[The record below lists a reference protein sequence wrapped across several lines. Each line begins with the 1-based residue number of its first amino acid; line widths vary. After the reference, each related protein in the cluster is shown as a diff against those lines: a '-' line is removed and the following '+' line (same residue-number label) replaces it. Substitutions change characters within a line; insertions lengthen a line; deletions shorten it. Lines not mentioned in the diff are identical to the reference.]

1 MNTVYFDS
9 LNSYYDLNLLLESKE
24 IEVPTAKTEYVEVPG
39 CDGKID
45 FSEFFGE
52 INYEDRKIKLDFNMI
67 NSDLEK
73 LSSIQN
79 KLHSKKMKIVF
90 SDDDKFFY
98 YGRVSIKSCKLKHTL
113 GIIEIEVDA
122 EPYKLKK
129 DITTITETINSE
141 KTVVCNNLKKSV
153 VPEIKTNSEFEIE
166 FNKNKFT
173 HSSGT
178 FVIPEIL
185 LKEGKNEIKFKGNG
199 TVTVTYIEGCL

>member
-9 LNSYYDLNLLLESKE
+9 LNSYEDLNLLLESKE
-24 IEVPTAKTEYVEVPG
+24 VEVPTAKTEYVEVPG
-39 CDGKID
+39 SDGKLD

-52 INYEDRKIKLDFNMI
+52 IKYEDRKIKLDFNMI

-98 YGRVSIKSCKLKHTL
+98 YGRVIIKSCKLKHTL

-122 EPYKLKK
+122 ESYKYKK
-129 DITTITETINSE
+129 DITTIAETINAE
-141 KTVVCNNLKKSV
+141 KIVICNNLKKTV

-185 LKEGKNEIKFKGNG
+185 LKEGKNEIKFIG
-199 TVTVTYIEGCL
+199 TGKVTITYREGCL

>member
-1 MNTVYFDS
+1 MNTVYFDN
-9 LNSYYDLNLLLESKE
+9 LNSYDDLDLLLESKE

-39 CDGKID
+39 SDGKID

-52 INYEDRKIKLDFNMI
+52 IKYEDRKIKLDFNMI

-73 LSSIQN
+73 LSNIQN
-79 KLHSKKMKIVF
+79 KLHSKKMKIIF
-90 SDDDKFFY
+90 SDDDKFYY
-98 YGRVSIKSCKLKHTL
+98 YGRISVKNCKLKHTL

-122 EPYKLKK
+122 EPYKFKNE
-129 DITTITETINSE
+129 ITTMTETINTE
-141 KTVVCNNLKKSV
+141 KIVVCNNLKKSV
-153 VPEIKTNSEFEIE
+153 VPEIKTNSEFKIE

-185 LKEGKNEIKFKGNG
+185 LKEGKNEIKFIGNG
-199 TVTVTYIEGCL
+199 KVTITYREGCL

>member
-1 MNTVYFDS
+1 M
-9 LNSYYDLNLLLESKE
+9 
-24 IEVPTAKTEYVEVPG
+24 
-39 CDGKID
+39 
-45 FSEFFGE
+45 
-52 INYEDRKIKLDFNMI
+52 
-67 NSDLEK
+67 
-73 LSSIQN
+73 SS
-79 KLHSKKMKIVF
+79 
-90 SDDDKFFY
+90 
-98 YGRVSIKSCKLKHTL
+98 
-113 GIIEIEVDA
+113 
-122 EPYKLKK
+122 
-129 DITTITETINSE
+129 SE